1 MDVISPSYQLYPEIE
16 PHETGVLDL
25 DDQHKMYWEVSGNPN
40 GYPVVFLH
48 GGPGAGA
55 SVSHRRF
62 FDPEHYRIIIFDQ
75 RGS

>member
-16 PHETGVLDL
+16 PHESGLLDL
-25 DDQHKMYWEVSGNPN
+25 DGEHKMYWEVSGNPD
-40 GYPVVFLH
+40 GYPALFLH

-62 FDPEHYRIIIFDQ
+62 FQ
-75 RGS
+75 KCVTVA